1 MKIAIAVADLEY
13 TINIEFFYHLDKQLA
28 IFYRMS

>member
-13 TINIEFFYHLDKQLA
+13 TINIELIYHLDKQLS
-28 IFYRMS
+28 IFYRLS